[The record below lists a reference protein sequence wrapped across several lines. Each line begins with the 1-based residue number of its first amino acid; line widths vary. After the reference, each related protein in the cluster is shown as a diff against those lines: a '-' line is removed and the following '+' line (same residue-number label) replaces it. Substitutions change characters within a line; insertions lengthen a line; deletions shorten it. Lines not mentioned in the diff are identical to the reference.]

1 MADWKKVEQVCDT
14 VSADKKETASSNVNA
29 KASKKAEKAAAKQE
43 LKKQKLIAYAQKLQ
57 AREAE
62 RNARVSKYGN
72 RRGRYKWAAPIG
84 FLMSILAIIGV
95 VAIVAVGVNFVHEIT
110 DDTKLRDEISYF
122 LKPITTYNPVPE
134 FEHINEADYDEL
146 LRAAVWRI
154 TEAERVRMLREKDDN
169 TAYELDGNSRLIVP
183 VTEVEDSYR
192 YLFGND
198 AVLHHRTLG
207 EDEVEYSEANACYY
221 IPFNFINSLYEPVI
235 DTIRRYG
242 SEYWVRIGYVSVNNF
257 EVDERGNTIPPTAD
271 MADFVQ
277 IFILKR
283 VDGHFTVV
291 SVGSEDTSE

>member
-1 MADWKKVEQVCDT
+1 MADWKKVEKACDT
-14 VSADKKETASSNVNA
+14 AVQPETEPKVSDTDE
-29 KASKKAEKAAAKQE
+29 KAVKKAKKAAAKE
-43 LKKQKLIAYAQKLQ
+43 KQKKEKLVAYAQKLR

-72 RRGRYKWAAPIG
+72 RRGRYKWAAPVG

-95 VAIVAVGVNFVHEIT
+95 VAIVAVGVNFVHEIA

-134 FEHINEADYDEL
+134 FENVNEADFDEL

-169 TAYELDGNSRLIVP
+169 TAYELDGNSRLIVS

-192 YLFGND
+192 YLFGTD
-198 AVLHHRTLG
+198 AVLNHRTLG
-207 EDEVEYSEANACYY
+207 EDDVEYSEANACYY

-235 DTIRRYG
+235 DTIRRRNG
-242 SEYWVRIGYVSVNNF
+242 EYWVRIGYVSINNL
-257 EVDERGNTIPPTAD
+257 EVDERGDTIPPTAD
-271 MADFVQ
+271 MADFAQ
-277 IFILKR
+277 IFVLKR

-291 SVGSEDTSE
+291 SVGSESASE